1 MIYVRT
7 CAYNAEKTLRRAMDS
22 VLNQTYGEFTY
33 YVLDN
38 GSTDKTGDIIREYAE
53 KDTRVV
59 PFFNKINHKDDEN
72 PEFWL
77 LTQKLQEDD
86 LFCVLD
92 ADDAYDLTFLQEMIP
107 FLQDNHLDMAA
118 CGTRFIDASNNMLYG
133 ENRLKHN
140 RILVTPN
147 SYNQYF
153 AEVHWN
159 LRQVWGK
166 VYTARAAQA
175 RYEIQMPEWFP
186 KAYGGDTVNV
196 YECVKAGNA
205 IGVYAKTLHSYYMSP
220 KSVSHKW
227 IEGREDADEVLFD
240 KAIELLKVKCGF
252 ISENNLQF
260 LHVVYYNALKD
271 TFEVLFSADLQ
282 SDKKLSLVKK
292 IMNKKLTINMVK
304 ELPAKINREFLE
316 SIAVNIIKIVE
327 TANISGLNDCYQIL
341 ATLTADFVSLIPR
354 ETFQIYVQQCPKVV
368 EDVALEKYRQAIPK
382 IKLVVTELEKD
393 DDISN
398 IELWLKLGMDL
409 TALCN
414 VESEYVFFSKK
425 MIIWKWENK
434 KKDEAIEELKEW
446 LSILP
451 DDFEL
456 LQIKEKMTES
466 FKSKEM
472 ENFL

>member
-7 CAYNAEKTLRRAMDS
+7 CAYNAEKTIRRAMDS
-22 VLNQTYGEFTY
+22 ILNQTYGEFTY

-38 GSTDKTGDIIREYAE
+38 GSTDKTGNIIREYAE
-53 KDTRVV
+53 KDTRVI
-59 PFFNKINHKDDEN
+59 PFFNKINYKYSEN
-72 PEFWL
+72 PDFWL
-77 LTQKLQEDD
+77 LPQNLKKND
-86 LFCVLD
+86 LFCILD

>member
-1 MIYVRT
+1 
-7 CAYNAEKTLRRAMDS
+7 MDS
-22 VLNQTYGEFTY
+22 ILNQTYGEFTY

-38 GSTDKTGDIIREYAE
+38 GSTDKTGNIIREYAE
-53 KDTRVV
+53 KDTRVI
-59 PFFNKINHKDDEN
+59 PFFNKINYKYSEN
-72 PEFWL
+72 PDFWL
-77 LTQKLQEDD
+77 LPQNLKKND
-86 LFCVLD
+86 LFCILD

>member
-7 CAYNAEKTLRRAMDS
+7 CAYNAEKTIRRAMDS
-22 VLNQTYGEFTY
+22 ILNQTYGEFTY

-38 GSTDKTGDIIREYAE
+38 GSTDKTGNIIREYAE
-53 KDTRVV
+53 KDTRVI
-59 PFFNKINHKDDEN
+59 PFFNKINYKYSEN
-72 PEFWL
+72 PDFWL
-77 LTQKLQEDD
+77 LPQNLKKND
-86 LFCVLD
+86 LFCILD

-186 KAYGGDTVNV
+186 KAYGGDTVKV